1 MSRRTNSPVVF
12 PGVYPLFRRSAPDL
26 SGAAL
31 RVHVTL
37 TPGPVPLNPPPAGA
51 HLEDS
56 DSQGAH
62 SPAEEVEVV
71 EPKSS
76 VSAGLPVSQQT
87 DASMDD
93 TFSVSVTVDRAMR
106 LSLKGKIRQNV
117 YCVCSVYS
125 LHCPGSVC
133 VCVCVCVWQAVLWL
147 REVERSPA
155 AVCRTSLLI
164 LHSQSPQS

>member
-1 MSRRTNSPVVF
+1 MSSRTNSSVVF

-51 HLEDS
+51 DLEDS

-62 SPAEEVEVV
+62 SPAEEVDGEGCLPAVV
-71 EPKSS
+71 SGQSGPHSGRQPKSS
-76 VSAGLPVSQQT
+76 VSAGLPVFQQT

-93 TFSVSVTVDRAMR
+93 AFSVSVTVDRAMR
-106 LSLKGKIRQNV
+106 LSLKGKVSVRHNV
-117 YCVCSVYS
+117 YCVCEIGRAP
-125 LHCPGSVC
+125 CR
-133 VCVCVCVWQAVLWL
+133 L
-147 REVERSPA
+147 RV
-155 AVCRTSLLI
+155 
-164 LHSQSPQS
+164 